1 MCWHGTCNNYF
12 TNDNNIIVVNNL
24 NNFIFNKYLYI
35 RRNFNMKTLNR
46 KNISV
51 VLLIT
56 LGAIFSVNASAAE
69 KSIESSISEMVLA
82 QGQQVVSDLAVQLQ
96 HSITAEI
103 NRFSI
108 DFSFDEPITES
119 LAWLSEDPAE
129 QDKDKA
135 ANTTTKN
142 KLL

>member
-1 MCWHGTCNNYF
+1 
-12 TNDNNIIVVNNL
+12 
-24 NNFIFNKYLYI
+24 
-35 RRNFNMKTLNR
+35 MKTLNR

-51 VLLIT
+51 ALLIT
-56 LGAIFSVNASAAE
+56 LGSIFSVNATAAE

-119 LAWLSEDPAE
+119 LAWLSEDQAE
-129 QDKDKA
+129 QDKEQA

>member
-1 MCWHGTCNNYF
+1 
-12 TNDNNIIVVNNL
+12 
-24 NNFIFNKYLYI
+24 
-35 RRNFNMKTLNR
+35 MKTLNR

-51 VLLIT
+51 ALLIT

-69 KSIESSISEMVLA
+69 KSIESSLSEMVLT
-82 QGQQVVSDLAVQLQ
+82 QGQQVVSDLTVQLQ

-108 DFSFDEPITES
+108 DFSFDESITES
-119 LAWLSEDPAE
+119 LAWLSEDQDE
-129 QDKDKA
+129 QDKEHA